1 MASMGARGHNSADT
15 TRCKEAS
22 IDITAAGTGTVYSG
36 ETQRNEQNMSPM
48 EIDVLF
54 TLCNINYT
62 YMPNTPNTKQGDV
75 QTAPG

>member
-48 EIDVLF
+48 EIDV
-54 TLCNINYT
+54 
-62 YMPNTPNTKQGDV
+62 
-75 QTAPG
+75 